1 MMEPMPQAQFHVHP
15 AQTQDASVEIS
26 FQGDWQINTDIPPFD
41 SLVAQIDSYRPVSGI
56 KFETRAL
63 NNWDSGY
70 LTFLLKLMRHCQ
82 TQKIPVQFDGLPEGA
97 RRLLKLATTVPERL
111 DAVRDP
117 QQEGWLVRIGEA
129 ALAYLDAM
137 RNMLAF
143 IGDVVIAMGNLVA
156 GRARFPMRD
165 FWRLLQDCGAQA
177 LPIVSLISVLVG
189 LILAFVGAVQ
199 LEMFGAQIYVANLVG
214 LGMARE
220 MGAMMAAVIMAGR
233 TGAAFAAQLGT
244 MQVNE
249 EIDALVT
256 LGISPIEYLVL
267 PRMMALVLMMPLLC
281 VYADLMGIAGGFI
294 VGVGLLDLPFKQYL
308 VQTQNAVA
316 LNHFMVGIVKSAIFG
331 IIVAL
336 AGCLRG
342 IQSGRSATAV
352 GEAATR
358 AVVTGIV
365 YIVVADAVLTVIC
378 DIIGV

>member
-1 MMEPMPQAQFHVHP
+1 MPQAQFHVRP
-15 AQTQDASVEIS
+15 VQTHDASVEIS
-26 FQGDWQINTDIPPFD
+26 FQGDWQIHTDIPPFD
-41 SLVAQIDSYRPVSGI
+41 SLVAQIESHRPVSGI
-56 KFETRAL
+56 KFETGAL
-63 NNWDSGY
+63 NNWDSAY
-70 LTFLLKLMRHCQ
+70 LTFLMKLKQYCQ
-82 TQKIPVQFDGLPEGA
+82 SKTISVQVDGLPEGA
-97 RRLLKLATTVPERL
+97 RRLLKLATAVPERR
-111 DAVRDP
+111 DAVRDHP
-117 QQEGWLVRIGEA
+117 PESWVARIGEA
-129 ALAYLDAM
+129 ALVNLGAM

-156 GRARFPMRD
+156 GRTRFPMRD

-256 LGISPIEYLVL
+256 LGISPIDYLVL
-267 PRMMALVLMMPLLC
+267 PRMMALILMMPLLC

-316 LNHFMVGIVKSAIFG
+316 LNHFMVGIVKSVIFG

-352 GEAATR
+352 GEAATS

-365 YIVVADAVLTVIC
+365 YIVVADAVITVIC

>member
-1 MMEPMPQAQFHVHP
+1 MPQAQFHVHP
-15 AQTQDASVEIS
+15 PQTPNGSVEIS
-26 FQGDWQINTDIPPFD
+26 FSGDWQIHTPIPSFD
-41 SLVAQIDSYRPVSGI
+41 RLVEQIGTHQPVRGI
-56 KFETRAL
+56 QFETRSL
-63 NNWDSGY
+63 SNWDSVF
-70 LTFLLKLMRHCQ
+70 LTFLLKLKRYCQ
-82 TQKIPVQFDGLPEGA
+82 SQAIPVQPDGLPEGV
-97 RRLLKLATTVPERL
+97 RRLLKLASSVPERP
-111 DAVRDP
+111 DAHRHKP
-117 QQEGWLVRIGEA
+117 PTGWLVWVGARVVATFQAGR
-129 ALAYLDAM
+129 D
-137 RNMLAF
+137 MLAF
-143 IGDVVIAMGNLVA
+143 LGEVVTALWRLVI
-156 GRARFPMRD
+156 GRARFPWRD
-165 FWRLLQDCGAQA
+165 FGRLVQECGAQA

-199 LEMFGAQIYVANLVG
+199 LRMFGAQIYVADLVG

-220 MGAMMAAVIMAGR
+220 MAPMMAAVIMAGR

-256 LGISPIEYLVL
+256 MGISPVDYLVL

-281 VYADLMGIAGGFI
+281 LYANLMGITGGFI
-294 VGVGLLDLPFKQYL
+294 VGVGMLELPFKQYL

-336 AGCLRG
+336 SGCLRG

-352 GEAATR
+352 GEAATS

-365 YIVVADAVLTVIC
+365 HIVVADAIITVLC
-378 DIIGV
+378 DLIGV

>member
-1 MMEPMPQAQFHVHP
+1 MKDAKRP
-15 AQTQDASVEIS
+15 AQVHVRHDFGKPLVVCFE
-26 FQGDWQINTDIPPFD
+26 GDWLIYADIPAFDQLVAAIEKRGPHAGMRFD
-41 SLVAQIDSYRPVSGI
+41 SQ
-56 KFETRAL
+56 AL
-63 NNWDSGY
+63 TDWDSGF
-70 LTFLLKLMRHCQ
+70 LTFLLKLGGYCQ
-82 TQKIPVQFDGLPEGA
+82 DRSIAIEVDGLPEGA
-97 RRLLKLATTVPERL
+97 RRLLKLAMVVPERQG
-111 DAVRDP
+111 ARRDGP
-117 QQEGWLVRIGEA
+117 RPGRLARIGA
-129 ALAYLDAM
+129 ATVAYLQASRD
-137 RNMLAF
+137 MLAF
-143 IGDVVIAMGNLVA
+143 LGEVITALGRLAV

-165 FWRLLQDCGAQA
+165 FGNLVQDCGARA
-177 LPIVSLISVLVG
+177 LPIVSLISILVG

-199 LEMFGAQIYVANLVG
+199 LKMFGAQIYVANLVG

-256 LGISPIEYLVL
+256 MGISPIEYLVL
-267 PRMMALVLMMPLLC
+267 PRMLALVLMMPLLC
-281 VYADLMGIAGGFI
+281 LYANLMGIAGGFI
-294 VGVGLLDLPFKQYL
+294 VGVSLLELPFKQYL

-316 LNHFMVGIVKSAIFG
+316 LHHFMVGLFKSAIFG

-342 IQSGRSATAV
+342 MQSGRSATAV

-365 YIVVADAVLTVIC
+365 YVIVADALITVIC

>member
-1 MMEPMPQAQFHVHP
+1 MPQAQFHVRP
-15 AQTQDASVEIS
+15 AQTPDQPVKIS
-26 FQGDWQINTDIPPFD
+26 FQGDWRLETDIPPFET
-41 SLVAQIDSYRPVSGI
+41 LIAQITDQKPVIGI
-56 KFETRAL
+56 GFDTTAL
-63 NNWDSGY
+63 GRWDSIY
-70 LTFLLKLMRHCQ
+70 LAFLLKLRHYCQ
-82 TQKIPVQFDGLPEGA
+82 TENMPVNVEGLPEGA
-97 RRLLKLATTVPERL
+97 RRILKLSLAVPERQG
-111 DAVRDP
+111 ARRD
-117 QQEGWLVRIGEA
+117 QHRGNWLVRMGDRA
-129 ALAYLDAM
+129 VAFADGGRSL
-137 RNMLAF
+137 LAF
-143 IGDVVIAMGNLVA
+143 IGEIVVAGGRLAMGRAQFPLREFWQLV
-156 GRARFPMRD
+156 
-165 FWRLLQDCGAQA
+165 QDCGAQA
-177 LPIVSLISVLVG
+177 LGIVSLISILVG

-199 LEMFGAQIYVANLVG
+199 LKMFGAQIYVANLVG

-256 LGISPIEYLVL
+256 MGISPIEFLVL
-267 PRMMALVLMMPLLC
+267 PRMAALFLMMPLLC
-281 VYADLMGIAGGFI
+281 VYANLMGIAGGFI
-294 VGVGLLDLPFKQYL
+294 VGVGMLDLPFKQYL

-342 IQSGRSATAV
+342 MQCGRSATAV

-365 YIVVADAVLTVIC
+365 YIIVADAAITIIC